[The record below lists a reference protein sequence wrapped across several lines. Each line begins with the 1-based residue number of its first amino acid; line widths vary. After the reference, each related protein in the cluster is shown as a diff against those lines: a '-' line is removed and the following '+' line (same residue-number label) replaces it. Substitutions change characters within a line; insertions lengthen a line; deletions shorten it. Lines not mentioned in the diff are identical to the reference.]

1 MDIQAMVG
9 RNGELQ
15 TAACNRLKLIARKGT
30 RTLGQTSP
38 EGSSVVQQSNA
49 SQNTPTCNTLK
60 HVLTFLNMYSRV

>member
-15 TAACNRLKLIARKGT
+15 TAACNRLKLVACKGT

-49 SQNTPTCNTLK
+49 AAE
-60 HVLTFLNMYSRV
+60 HANM

>member
-1 MDIQAMVG
+1 MTLMKLKINFFKMDIQAMVG

-15 TAACNRLKLIARKGT
+15 TAACNRLKLVARKGS

-49 SQNTPTCNTLK
+49 AAE
-60 HVLTFLNMYSRV
+60 HANM